1 MVFLGFCL
9 ADRSCPKKTNRLYS
23 LTKRRR
29 KFERNSGVSRYRR
42 IFIISVEGTKTEP
55 QYFSIFNDRSKVIH
69 TTCIYDRKTSSSPLQ
84 ALERIRSH
92 LEAKKL
98 RKGDEAWIVVDKY
111 NWRDQDLAQLF
122 KWSLKSDS
130 YGFALSNPKFEYW
143 LLLHFED
150 GHGVRTPKECD
161 DRLVRQLPDYCKNIN
176 PRLFSEARI
185 LEAISRA
192 ERKDSPLI
200 IDWHRS
206 ECGTTVHRLVK
217 KLIDC

>member
-1 MVFLGFCL
+1 VVFLGFCL

-92 LEAKKL
+92 LESKKL
-98 RKGDEAWIVVDKY
+98 RKGDEAWIVVDKD

-161 DRLVRQLPDYCKNIN
+161 DRLVRKLPDYCKNIN